1 MIITDPNQGSIKV
14 PQKLK
19 NPLFILTIITSTLAI
34 ILAAVQ
40 ITRGVNYFDV
50 FTYLNVALQY
60 SGVVTGSTNLVSGP
74 PLMPF
79 LTSLVFR
86 LGFVSSSVI
95 IILNAIIFIFG
106 VVGLYLLLNE
116 RFNEIQSFTACL
128 IYISLPLI
136 FSWAA
141 SGSIDVPAI
150 SFSIWTMYFMV
161 RGVEKNS
168 KYLYLV
174 IPMLVVAI
182 LTRYTTALLII
193 PLLFYFII
201 GTDFLQNA
209 GKPLKRIILALG
221 IITPF
226 IIYAYLKITYF
237 AYLILLVIDPLLF
250 GKSFGVGDAAYNPD
264 NLYYLNNMLNY
275 IAVGPIKGNYYEILS
290 PSLGSASILAFVI
303 TALVIAGLGIYIYT
317 LLERKLENE
326 NIISKSGIAQV
337 IILGVLV
344 VTGIYSFFTAPYLIT
359 DIIVFL
365 ICLLIYNLLRDVGGK
380 NLKMDLLFMLW
391 FFTFFIMHSITPV
404 KVDRY
409 LITVAPALAYFIFLG
424 LSVIIERYN
433 SKINGESLRSWGLYA
448 AVGLVFLTSTTV
460 TFAGHTPNTCLIK
473 YVEPTTQWLEEY
485 DPQYQDKIIFSD
497 YSPAV
502 SWSMKKMV
510 TTTVLS
516 DYNNTDEFSS
526 MLINS
531 NAEYYIDVFSDPKPT
546 LNGYRVINKTDLIA
560 IYQMVH

>member
-1 MIITDPNQGSIKV
+1 MIITDSNPGSIKV

-19 NPLFILTIITSTLAI
+19 NPLCILTIITTTLTI

-60 SGVVTGSTNLVSGP
+60 SGVVTGSTNMVSGP

-161 RGVEKNS
+161 RGIEKNS

-174 IPMLVVAI
+174 IPMLMVAI

-201 GTDFLQNA
+201 GTNFLQNA
-209 GKPLKRIILALG
+209 GKPLKRIILVLC
-221 IITPF
+221 IIAPF

-264 NLYYLNNMLNY
+264 NLYYLNHMLNY

-317 LLERKLENE
+317 LLERKLEKT

-344 VTGIYSFFTAPYLIT
+344 ISGIYSFFTAPYLIT

-424 LSVIIERYN
+424 LSVIIERYK
-433 SKINGESLRSWGLYA
+433 SKISGKSLRSWGLYV

-485 DPQYQDKIIFSD
+485 DSQYQDKIIFSD

-546 LNGYRVINKTDLIA
+546 LNGYRVINKTDLIT

>member
-1 MIITDPNQGSIKV
+1 MIITDSNQGSIKL

-19 NPLFILTIITSTLAI
+19 NPLCILTLITTALAI

-106 VVGLYLLLNE
+106 VVGLYLLFNE

-174 IPMLVVAI
+174 IPMLLVAI

-209 GKPLKRIILALG
+209 GKPLKQIILALSL
-221 IITPF
+221 IAPF
-226 IIYAYLKITYF
+226 IIYAYLKISYF

-264 NLYYLNNMLNY
+264 NLYYLNHMLNY

-303 TALVIAGLGIYIYT
+303 TALVIIGLGIYIYT
-317 LLERKLENE
+317 LLERKLEKT
-326 NIISKSGIAQV
+326 NIISKSGIVQV

-359 DIIVFL
+359 DIIILL

-424 LSVIIERYN
+424 LSVIIERYK
-433 SKINGESLRSWGLYA
+433 SKINEESLRSWGLYV

-485 DPQYQDKIIFSD
+485 DPQYQDKIIFTD